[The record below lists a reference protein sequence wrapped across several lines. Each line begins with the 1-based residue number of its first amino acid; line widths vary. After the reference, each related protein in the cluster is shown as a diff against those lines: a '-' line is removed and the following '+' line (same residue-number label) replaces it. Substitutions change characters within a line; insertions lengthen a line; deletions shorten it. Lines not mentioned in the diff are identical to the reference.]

1 MQKLHGLFWFA
12 ATLAVLGLLVWNANK
27 LVEQQTNTL
36 PQTTTTTTTA
46 DTTPDTLFYPVPV
59 PVWRDTGTTRWR
71 YHEVDSAAIVADYL
85 SRVAYRRVL
94 KDDSSALAV
103 IYDTVTANRL
113 TSYRFDFVNRR
124 PTTITHHTTTTG
136 QCQNIGWML
145 HATAGLMADTG
156 RARLMLGLQLT
167 NNRQQSVALRAD
179 AALRVWQID
188 VALPLWRQRKVSRAE

>member
-27 LVEQQTNTL
+27 LVEQQNNTL
-36 PQTTTTTTTA
+36 PPATTTTTTTTA

-71 YHEVDSAAIVADYL
+71 DRPVDTNAIVADYL

-103 IYDTVTANRL
+103 I
-113 TSYRFDFVNRR
+113 
-124 PTTITHHTTTTG
+124 
-136 QCQNIGWML
+136 
-145 HATAGLMADTG
+145 
-156 RARLMLGLQLT
+156 
-167 NNRQQSVALRAD
+167 
-179 AALRVWQID
+179 
-188 VALPLWRQRKVSRAE
+188 